1 MKSLKASKSRKRRKS
16 EDFSNASSASEMTR
30 TRRKKP
36 SVNPEGQHEP
46 RILSLEKIRATIDP
60 AALIE
65 SQELGFVAYSEGRLV
80 VPPVGHLYFEDPPG
94 DCHIKFGHIATD
106 DVFVIKV
113 ATGFYLNP
121 EAGLPSGNGLILVF
135 SKRTGRPEALLLD
148 QGYLTDIRTA
158 AAGAIAAKYLAPREV
173 NAIGIIGT
181 GAQARLQLDML
192 RHVTPCRRAFVW
204 GRNRARAEKYRLDLA
219 GSGFSIAIAESV
231 AQLAEACNLIVTTT
245 ASRTP
250 LLYAGHVRPGIHITA
265 VGADGGGKQ
274 ELDAEVF
281 RKADICAVDSFPQ
294 CRDYG
299 DSSYALK
306 QGVLEPERLIE
317 LGTVIK
323 NPHRGRS
330 SNDQI
335 SIADLTGVAVQDVQ
349 IAKMVLKSLDAA

>member
-1 MKSLKASKSRKRRKS
+1 
-16 EDFSNASSASEMTR
+16 MTK

-46 RILSLEKIRATIDP
+46 RIIRLPRIRATITP
-60 AALIE
+60 ATLIE

-80 VPPVGHLYFEDPPG
+80 VPPVGHLCFEDPPG

-106 DVFVIKV
+106 DLFVVKV

-173 NAIGIIGT
+173 KAIGIIGT
-181 GAQARLQLDML
+181 GTQARLQIDML
-192 RHVTPCRRAFVW
+192 QHVTSCRRAFVW

-219 GSGFSIAIAESV
+219 GTGFSIEIAESV
-231 AQLAEACNLIVTTT
+231 AQLAETCNLIVTTT
-245 ASRTP
+245 ASRAP
-250 LLYAGHVRPGIHITA
+250 LLYAGHVRPGTHITA

-274 ELDAEVF
+274 ELDPEVF
-281 RKADICAVDSFPQ
+281 HKADICVVDSISQ

-299 DSSYALK
+299 DASFALK
-306 QGVLEPERLIE
+306 QGLLEPERLIE

-323 NPHRGRS
+323 NPSLGRS
-330 SNDQI
+330 GTDQI
-335 SIADLTGVAVQDVQ
+335 SIADLTGVAVQDIQ
-349 IAKMVLKSLDAA
+349 IAKMVLNSLEAA